1 MLWESVA
8 LQEQEAG
15 PLWGP
20 RKQTLMDDDSPWDA
34 DSWRNESDQLSGA
47 SVDALTNMMGK
58 QWFPEG
64 NRMLLPLEG
73 LDTDVICTFLLE
85 MIFEIEAQE
94 IPQAP

>member
-20 RKQTLMDDDSPWDA
+20 RKQTLMEMTPLEMQILGGMSLT
-34 DSWRNESDQLSGA
+34 SWSGA

-85 MIFEIEAQE
+85 MIFQIEAQE

>member
-1 MLWESVA
+1 
-8 LQEQEAG
+8 
-15 PLWGP
+15 
-20 RKQTLMDDDSPWDA
+20 
-34 DSWRNESDQLSGA
+34 
-47 SVDALTNMMGK
+47 MGK

-85 MIFEIEAQE
+85 MIFQIEAQE